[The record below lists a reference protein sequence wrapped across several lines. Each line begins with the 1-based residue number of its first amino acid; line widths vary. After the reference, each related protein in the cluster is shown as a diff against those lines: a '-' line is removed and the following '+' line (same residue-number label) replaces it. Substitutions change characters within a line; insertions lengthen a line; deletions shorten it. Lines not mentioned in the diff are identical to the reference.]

1 MFIKIKI
8 IFLYSILTIVSTN
21 IAAQKVKMLTSETS
35 ISIRGLSVVNNNL
48 IWASGSEGTVGQS
61 KDGGKSWKWM
71 KVKGFEQ
78 TDFRDIEGFDN
89 KTALIMGISE
99 PGYILRTT
107 DGGNTWKTVYQ
118 NNTKGIFLDA
128 MDFENN
134 KNGIVLGDPIDN
146 HFLMIHTLDG
156 GKNWQEVPKN
166 HCPIADSGEACFASS
181 GTNIRK
187 LNKQDAVFISG
198 GVKSSLFINDK
209 KINLPII
216 QGISSTGAN
225 SIAVKNNKTM
235 IIVGGDF
242 TNKDDTTKNC
252 VITTDGGITFTS
264 PQITS
269 HGYRSCV
276 EYINKKTW
284 ISCGLNGIDIS
295 TDEGKKWNWISKES
309 FNVCRKAKIGTA
321 VFFAGAKGKIGM
333 LVVK

>member
-1 MFIKIKI
+1 MIISASIK
-8 IFLYSILTIVSTN
+8 
-21 IAAQKVKMLTSETS
+21 AQKVQMLTSGTS

-89 KTALIMGISE
+89 NTALIMGISE

-107 DGGNTWKTVYQ
+107 DGGNTWKTVYE

-128 MDFENN
+128 MDFSNN

-146 HFLMIHTLDG
+146 HFFMIRTYDG
-156 GKNWQEVPKN
+156 GKNWQETTKN
-166 HCPIADSGEACFASS
+166 NCPIADSGEACFASS

-187 LNKQDAVFISG
+187 LNKQHAIFISG
-198 GVKSSLFINDK
+198 GAKSSLFVNDK
-209 KINLPII
+209 KIDLPII

-225 SIAVKNNKTM
+225 SIAIKNNKTM

-242 TNKDDTTKNC
+242 TKKEDTTKNC
-252 VITTDGGITFTS
+252 AITTDGGITFTS
-264 PQITS
+264 PEITP

-284 ISCGLNGIDIS
+284 LSCGLNGVDIT

-309 FNVCRKAKIGTA
+309 FNVCRKAKTGTA
-321 VFFAGAKGKIGM
+321 VFFAGTKGKMGK
-333 LVVK
+333 LVGDN

>member
-1 MFIKIKI
+1 MI
-8 IFLYSILTIVSTN
+8 ISTS
-21 IAAQKVKMLTSETS
+21 IAAQKVEMLTSGTS

-61 KDGGKSWKWM
+61 KDGGKTWKWM

-89 KTALIMGISE
+89 KTALIMSISE

-107 DGGNTWKTVYQ
+107 DGGNNWKTVYE

-128 MDFENN
+128 IDFSDI

-309 FNVCRKAKIGTA
+309 FNICRKAKIGTA

>member
-1 MFIKIKI
+1 M
-8 IFLYSILTIVSTN
+8 
-21 IAAQKVKMLTSETS
+21 
-35 ISIRGLSVVNNNL
+35 VNNNL

-89 KTALIMGISE
+89 KTALIMSISE

-107 DGGNTWKTVYQ
+107 DGGNNWKTVYE

-128 MDFENN
+128 IDFSDI

-166 HCPIADSGEACFASS
+166 DCPIADSGEACFASS

-309 FNVCRKAKIGTA
+309 FNICRKAKIGTA